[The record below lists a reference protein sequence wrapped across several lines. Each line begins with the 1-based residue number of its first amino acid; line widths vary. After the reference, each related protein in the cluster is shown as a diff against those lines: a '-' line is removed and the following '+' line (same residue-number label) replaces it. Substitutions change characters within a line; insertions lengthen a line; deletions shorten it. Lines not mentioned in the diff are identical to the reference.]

1 MRNKE
6 ALIIIFYT
14 RLIKRCVTK
23 KAVSLSNYQIV
34 CYMAIVHHR
43 QTSSGN
49 AEVVFKLET
58 IGYDSLKE
66 KRQNRL
72 YLLSLP
78 NSNYLNHDWSVFHL

>member
-1 MRNKE
+1 
-6 ALIIIFYT
+6 
-14 RLIKRCVTK
+14 
-23 KAVSLSNYQIV
+23 
-34 CYMAIVHHR
+34 MAIVHHR
-43 QTSSGN
+43 QTGSGN

-78 NSNYLNHDWSVFHL
+78 NSNYFNHDLSGFYL